1 MLQVI
6 PQRSIE
12 SLAPRLVGLDG
23 KPLLKNGV
31 IDDQAVDEYLSE
43 EELLDGDEADM
54 SILPQEVTLL
64 WLNICISCD
73 TASCSL
79 IFTVSLAGAG
89 EPGGELACEAVGRA
103 QKKSASGD
111 SDTKGDGR
119 RHVATNH
126 GGGGA
131 AQVCS

>member
-43 EELLDGDEADM
+43 DELLDGDEADM

-64 WLNICISCD
+64 WLNTSIS
-73 TASCSL
+73 
-79 IFTVSLAGAG
+79 
-89 EPGGELACEAVGRA
+89 
-103 QKKSASGD
+103 
-111 SDTKGDGR
+111 
-119 RHVATNH
+119 
-126 GGGGA
+126 
-131 AQVCS
+131 

>member
-64 WLNICISCD
+64 WLTTCISCD
-73 TASCSL
+73 TASFCYFSCR
-79 IFTVSLAGAG
+79 SW
-89 EPGGELACEAVGRA
+89 
-103 QKKSASGD
+103 
-111 SDTKGDGR
+111 
-119 RHVATNH
+119 
-126 GGGGA
+126 
-131 AQVCS
+131 

>member
-64 WLNICISCD
+64 WLNTCIGCD
-73 TASCSL
+73 
-79 IFTVSLAGAG
+79 
-89 EPGGELACEAVGRA
+89 
-103 QKKSASGD
+103 
-111 SDTKGDGR
+111 
-119 RHVATNH
+119 
-126 GGGGA
+126 A
-131 AQVCS
+131 ALC